1 VVHDANL
8 VSLPRTH
15 RLCRFF
21 VHASQSANTKEG
33 SEMNF
38 RPTEEQQLIRETVA
52 SFAREQIRPAA
63 RDADETG
70 QISGALVQQAWDLGL
85 VQSTIPAAF
94 GGAGETPSALT
105 DVLVCEELGWGDLSI
120 ALHML
125 APWLVTQPLIALG
138 TEEQRRQVL
147 PAYTDTIFT
156 AGTAAVME
164 PRFSFDINEL
174 ATTATRQNST
184 FVLRGTKCFVP
195 LAAEARHVLVYAR
208 GNEGLS
214 AFIVSQGTPGLIVV
228 EREKNMGLKAVATYE
243 LALESCQVPA
253 AVQLTGNLST
263 LVNRSRVA
271 LAALAVGVARAAFE
285 YARDYARERRA
296 FGTAIAQ
303 KQAIAFM
310 LAEMATEIDAARLL
324 TWEAAWKIDAGQD
337 VPVGSLSA
345 ATREASLAKNY
356 AATMVLKV
364 TDNAV
369 QILGGHGYIRDH
381 PVELWLRNGRGFA
394 TFEGLAMV

>member
-1 VVHDANL
+1 MI
-8 VSLPRTH
+8 SFQP
-15 RLCRFF
+15 
-21 VHASQSANTKEG
+21 S
-33 SEMNF
+33 
-38 RPTEEQQLIRETVA
+38 EEQQLIRETVA
-52 SFAREQIRPAA
+52 SFAKEQIRPAA

-70 QISGALVQQAWDLGL
+70 HIPDALVQQAWELGL
-85 VQSTIPAAF
+85 VQSTIPEVF
-94 GGAGETPSALT
+94 GGAGESPSAVT
-105 DVLVCEELGWGDLSI
+105 GVLLCEELGWGDLSV
-120 ALHML
+120 ALHVL
-125 APWLVTQPLIALG
+125 APWLATHPVIILG
-138 TEEQRRQVL
+138 SEEQKQQVL
-147 PAYTDTIFT
+147 PVYTGRAFT
-156 AGTAAVME
+156 AGAAAVME
-164 PRFSFDINEL
+164 PRFGFDVNEL
-174 ATTATRQNST
+174 ATTATRHNGD
-184 FVLRGTKCFVP
+184 FVLNGAKCFVP

-208 GNEGLS
+208 SDEGLN
-214 AFIVSQGTPGLIVV
+214 AFLVPPGTPGLTVA

-243 LALESCQVPA
+243 LTLDNCRVPA
-253 AVQLTGNLST
+253 AARLAGNLST
-263 LVNRSRVA
+263 VLNRSRVA

-285 YARDYARERRA
+285 YARDYAKERRA

-337 VPVGSLSA
+337 VPTGALSG
-345 ATREASLAKNY
+345 ATREACLAKNY
-356 AATMVLKV
+356 AATMVLKG